1 MSRLGATMPEEFRL
15 RRRSDGF
22 LMLEVL
28 AAVVLLGVLLV
39 PLTSAALAALG
50 AAAAGRG
57 QDGAL
62 AGMAAESKGDEAW
75 GWGAQI
81 TTAGWGP
88 GPVLNIAVRR
98 QGDASITVG
107 LWVDGWF
114 LGTYVPDQDGL
125 VSVRASDWRDAE
137 GREVVMRVREGEGGW
152 GPPRRSIVVSRGG
165 DAPWPAMI
173 DVAPTAGGAGSPEPR
188 LSVVHARAFANP
200 KVRATAAVGSVEFGP
215 LGLLLLV
222 DPSGLERCGLG
233 LGPET
238 PEDQAQSWYAE
249 EHRAVDLYF

>member
-1 MSRLGATMPEEFRL
+1 MSRPGATTPEGLRL
-15 RRRSDGF
+15 HCRSDGF

-39 PLTSAALAALG
+39 PLTSAVLAALG
-50 AAAAGRG
+50 AADAGRG

-81 TTAGWGP
+81 TTAAWGP
-88 GPVLNIAVRR
+88 GPVLDIAVPRR
-98 QGDASITVG
+98 GDASITVG
-107 LWVDGWF
+107 LWVEGWF
-114 LGTYVPDQDGL
+114 LGTYAPDQDGL
-125 VSVRASDWRDAE
+125 VSVGTSDWRDAE
-137 GREVVMRVREGEGGW
+137 GREVVMRVREGEGAW

-165 DAPWPAMI
+165 DVPGPAMI
-173 DVAPTAGGAGSPEPR
+173 DVAPTAGGACSPEPR
-188 LSVVHARAFANP
+188 LSVVHARAFVYP
-200 KVRATAAVGSVEFGP
+200 KVRVTAAVGSVEFGP
-215 LGLLLLV
+215 LGLFLLV

-249 EHRAVDLYF
+249 ERRAVDLYF